1 MSEHRVTVAWE
12 RGGRDFTYEVYS
24 RDHTWEF
31 DGGAT
36 ISASA
41 APGYRG
47 NPDLVDPE
55 QAFVASLSSCHMLT
69 FLSLAAKK
77 RFIVDR
83 YTDTATGHLEKNEE
97 GKLAVARVV
106 LRPDIAFVGE
116 KQPSPEELGELHERA
131 LDLCFVANSVKTAV
145 SVEHPAP
152 AAGTI

>member
-24 RDHTWEF
+24 RDHTWKF

-69 FLSLAAKK
+69 FLALAAKK

-83 YTDTATGHLEKNEE
+83 YTDPATGHVEKNED

-106 LRPDIAFVGE
+106 LRPDIAFGGE

-131 LDLCFVANSVKTAV
+131 HDLCFVANSVKTVV

-152 AAGTI
+152 AAGT

>member
-12 RGGRDFTYEVYS
+12 RGARDFTYEVYS

-31 DGGAT
+31 VGGAT

-83 YTDTATGHLEKNEE
+83 YTDAATGHLEKNED

-106 LRPDIAFVGE
+106 LRPEIAFGGE

-131 LDLCFVANSVKTAV
+131 HDLCFVASSVTTAV

-152 AAGTI
+152 AAGTV